1 MNKIGH
7 RATALLL
14 CVVLLFGLS
23 ISAGARE
30 SQCIDHYNVKASAL
44 GNGKISIEV
53 ALSGTEPMQEIGAKM
68 IVVNEKQ
75 ADGNYKAVYT
85 FTPEKYTNLIKKNG
99 RTFSFKGTYQGIAGK
114 QYYITAQLYAKNAS
128 LTKNLS
134 KNFDFGGNN
143 SKFLDMYSWKGQ
155 KGKSSPAGA
164 Q

>member
-1 MNKIGH
+1 MRFYAILSHILEKGGQAKNNVK
-7 RATALLL
+7 TA
-14 CVVLLFGLS
+14 
-23 ISAGARE
+23 E
-30 SQCIDHYNVKASAL
+30 IDKNVKASAL

-114 QYYITAQLYAKNAS
+114 QYYITAQLYAKNA
-128 LTKNLS
+128 KA
-134 KNFDFGGNN
+134 
-143 SKFLDMYSWKGQ
+143 
-155 KGKSSPAGA
+155 SSTIWAGSQTVKA
-164 Q
+164 

>member
-53 ALSGTEPMQEIGAKM
+53 ALSGTEPMQELGAKM

-75 ADGNYKAVYT
+75 SDGNYKAVYT
-85 FTPEKYTNLIKKNG
+85 FTPEKYANLIGKNG
-99 RTFSFKGTYQGIAGK
+99 SKFSFKSTYQGVSGK
-114 QYYITAQLYAKNAS
+114 QYYITAQLYAKNA
-128 LTKNLS
+128 KE
-134 KNFDFGGNN
+134 
-143 SKFLDMYSWKGQ
+143 
-155 KGKSSPAGA
+155 SSTIWAGSQTVNA
-164 Q
+164 

>member
-68 IVVNEKQ
+68 KVNSSTAKV
-75 ADGNYKAVYT
+75 AAVYAEYLHQT
-85 FTPEKYTNLIKKNG
+85 ATISVTPNISYPIGGSISVSSENKFERLTPNPYLMIK
-99 RTFSFKGTYQGIAGK
+99 
-114 QYYITAQLYAKNAS
+114 L
-128 LTKNLS
+128 
-134 KNFDFGGNN
+134 
-143 SKFLDMYSWKGQ
+143 
-155 KGKSSPAGA
+155 
-164 Q
+164 